1 MKRRT
6 LIALLVGGSIMLTAC
21 GESTNIVDAKES
33 VNTTESV
40 TSTETDSAQEES
52 ANSSST
58 ES

>member
-1 MKRRT
+1 
-6 LIALLVGGSIMLTAC
+6 MLTAC